1 MKATALHY
9 DAHSTY
15 SLRTSAFPGRSFMSF
30 FISLSIFSIS
40 TSAKQWAFWVLWC
53 NCFNYIYDHK
63 NIFPNKNIWLRNLL
77 LINEKY
83 DVKRNYGWFETL
95 TSNTTPL
102 IINNFKLLLCHYIKS
117 LPEFYELG
125 SYWLVVLSSLENMST
140 NWLTIL
146 AWHILISSCSA
157 FSLTKWLCTTM
168 YSVQSEHEI
177 MVFGSSVLLIDYHDA
192 ILN

>member
-1 MKATALHY
+1 MGCGRWRCACALVVESYHTPHFHY
-9 DAHSTY
+9 DAISTY

-83 DVKRNYGWFETL
+83 DVKRNFGWFETL
-95 TSNTTPL
+95 TSNTTTI
-102 IINNFKLLLCHYIKS
+102 IINNFWISNSSFVIISSHFLNS
-117 LPEFYELG
+117 MN
-125 SYWLVVLSSLENMST
+125 LVVT
-140 NWLTIL
+140 N
-146 AWHILISSCSA
+146 
-157 FSLTKWLCTTM
+157 
-168 YSVQSEHEI
+168 
-177 MVFGSSVLLIDYHDA
+177 
-192 ILN
+192 